1 MRWSNKYLKWV
12 FFLSILFFSSNG
24 IYAQKIDTI
33 IHVNGNILT
42 GDLKKISDGVTT
54 WKMEGMGTI
63 ILEQVKINTIRSKK
77 KFEIKMKNGV
87 MYYGSFDTSKFFRKV
102 YVIAEKD
109 KFLIDVDNIV
119 EVYPLKNSFWLRTS
133 GNFSL
138 GGNYTKATEI
148 TTISFSGK
156 INYRKMKSSFEL
168 SANKNNTYQGD
179 TVSSSKTDMLI
190 DWQRSLSRG
199 WSTGF
204 SVGASQNSELGNK
217 LRLDFNAIGIK
228 DISYNIWNR
237 LYAGAGLSVAQEQSY
252 SGTPDKTDLAGI
264 VQVVWKVYKYTSPKI
279 WVDAGVSYIPYLTE
293 SNRYRTAINLNPQ
306 FSVISDDLKV
316 GINFY
321 HNYDSKPPSGA
332 TSKSDYAINLELTY
346 SFH

>member
-1 MRWSNKYLKWV
+1 MNKYLKIA
-12 FFLSILFFSSNG
+12 LI
-24 IYAQKIDTI
+24 IYIFTLCIKVSYGQKVDTI

-87 MYYGSFDTSKFFRKV
+87 IYFGSFDTSNFFRKV
-102 YVIAEKD
+102 YVIAAKER
-109 KFLIDVDNIV
+109 FLIDVDNIV
-119 EVYPLKNSFWLRTS
+119 EVFPLKKSFWLRTS

-138 GGNYTKATEI
+138 GGNYTQATKI
-148 TTISFSGK
+148 TTITTSGK
-156 INYRKMKSSFEL
+156 IFYRKMKSSFEL

-179 TVSSSKTDMLI
+179 TVSSSKSDVLF
-190 DWQRSLSRG
+190 DWQRSMSNG
-199 WSTGF
+199 WSSGL

-217 LRLDFNAIGIK
+217 LRVDFNAIGIK

-237 LYAGAGLSVAQEQSY
+237 LYAGAGLSVSQERSY
-252 SGTPDKTDLAGI
+252 TDEIYKTDLTGL
-264 VQVVWKVYKYTSPKI
+264 VQVVWKVYKYTSPKV
-279 WVDAGVSYIPYLTE
+279 WVDAGVSFIPYLTE
-293 SNRYRTAINLNPQ
+293 SNRYRAVVNMNPQ
-306 FSVISDDLKV
+306 VSILSDDLKM

-321 HNYDSKPPSGA
+321 YNYDNKPLAGA
-332 TSKSDYAINLELTY
+332 TSKSDYAINLEFTY